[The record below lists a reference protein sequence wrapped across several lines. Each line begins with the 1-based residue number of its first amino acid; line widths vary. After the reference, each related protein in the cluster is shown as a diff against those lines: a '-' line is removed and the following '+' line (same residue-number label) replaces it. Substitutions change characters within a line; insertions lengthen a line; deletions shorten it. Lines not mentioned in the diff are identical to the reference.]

1 MSDIREY
8 VDNIVQ
14 NGKFPIDNIIVEHR
28 SNNPKRDFLFVN
40 KAQCMHI
47 PNKAVKITAM
57 CKELA
62 DMVNEEAVGKNI
74 LAIGFAETATAIG
87 NLVADNLDGC
97 SFVMTTTREE
107 IHYGAAVIDFKE
119 EHSHAPSQKLMAY
132 GNFNIGAYDYILFV
146 EDEISTGKTILNFV
160 KEIEE
165 YAKANGCNEPLKFG
179 VASVCN
185 WMTKENHAKFEEKDI
200 DVFCLIS
207 GTLKNADKKMDIVDL
222 RTSPFNSNVFEKK
235 HISGVV
241 TASFVEERLGHKPNR
256 NMIPLFNKCRTEMA
270 EYLIKNELSFTD
282 YNNIRVIGT
291 EECKYPAVKLA
302 EYLQKNMQFLNV
314 LCQSTTRSPIDVTHL
329 SGDYITSKYC
339 VQSLYE
345 KDRNTYIYNVDAR
358 YYLNIIVTD
367 MAITKKIKKSFKKV
381 LGKNCIFISTS
392 TL

>member
-47 PNKAVKITAM
+47 PNKATEITAM

-62 DMVNEEAVGKNI
+62 DMVNKKAVGKNI

-87 NLVADNLDGC
+87 NLVADNLNGC

-107 IHYGAAVIDFKE
+107 IYYGTAVIDFKE

-132 GNFNIGAYDYILFV
+132 DNFNIGEYDYILFV

-165 YAKANGCNEPLKFG
+165 YAKGNGCNEALKFG

-185 WMTKENHAKFEEKDI
+185 WMTEENHAKFAAKNI

-207 GTLKNADKKMDIVDL
+207 GTLKNADKKMNIADL
-222 RTSPFNSNVFEKK
+222 RTAPFNDNVFEKK
-235 HISGVV
+235 YISSVT

-256 NMIPLFNKCRTEMA
+256 NVIPLFNKCKAEIA
-270 EYLIKNELSFTD
+270 EYIIKNELSLVD

-302 EYLQKNMQFLNV
+302 EHLQEKIQFLNV
-314 LCQSTTRSPIDVTHL
+314 FCQSTTRSPIDVAHL
-329 SGDYITSKYC
+329 SGEYITSKYC

-345 KDRNTYIYNVDAR
+345 KDRNTYIYNVDAK

-367 MAITKKIKKSFKKV
+367 AVITKKVKKSFKRI

-392 TL
+392 SL